1 MDLIKDIGEFVKEDR
16 FHSVSLKISVSGV
29 TVNLKCTPSYETE
42 SEEIIPIY
50 YDAIN
55 EFAYLPNDIMVNTFK
70 PKEYG
75 LDLKDIKLICEI
87 MDYLEIHKEELTDL
101 CSKLS
106 W

>member
-1 MDLIKDIGEFVKEDR
+1 MDLVKDIGEFVKDDR

-29 TVNLKCTPSYETE
+29 TINLKCTSSYETE

-55 EFAYLPNDIMVNTFK
+55 EITYIPNDVMVNTFK

-75 LDLKDIKLICEI
+75 LDLNDIGLIHSI
-87 MDYLEIHKEELTDL
+87 MDYLETRKSELANL